1 MYNNMITT
9 QIGAPSSSM
18 EFVFLWCT
26 DNEAVY
32 DLG

>member
-1 MYNNMITT
+1 MITT
-9 QIGAPSSSM
+9 LIGTPTSRM
-18 EFVFLWCT
+18 VFGLLWCT